1 MSSDIPAHEPPSVRL
16 FPAWR
21 QAERDLIAMG
31 LRDGEVVPMAWLK
44 AAFGIVDATDVTEHD
59 RNRMLFNAQIGELKA
74 SLLEGHR
81 IDLRVVDGVGY
92 MVVPPDQQTDR
103 ALKDRG
109 AEITRSL
116 VQLSRQ
122 LTFVRSE
129 QLTENQRRANADA
142 QAKVGQLLSM
152 TRRTLGKNS

>member
-1 MSSDIPAHEPPSVRL
+1 MSSEAPTTEAGDVRL
-16 FPAWR
+16 YPPWR
-21 QAERDLIAMG
+21 QAEHDLLAMG
-31 LRDGEVVPMAWLK
+31 MRDGEVVSMAWLK
-44 AAFGIVDATDVTEHD
+44 AAFGIVDATDVAQHD

-103 ALKDRG
+103 AMKDRG
-109 AEITRSL
+109 AEVTRSL

-122 LTFVRSE
+122 LLFVRSD
-129 QLTENQRRANADA
+129 QLSEDQRRANADA

-152 TRRTLGKNS
+152 TRRRLGGSA